1 MYMEGYFLVFPEI
14 KKVEG
19 PYSKEMVSRFRHRE
33 GSVVLAPPDYPQ
45 LADGLEIGAI
55 YEEAL
60 QSDGVSTVLLHGI
73 SSLEEYRDWCEKLVS
88 LVTNGKKLQDRPDDE
103 VEWSNKLSELV
114 EDKDQYPETDGRGPF
129 WELLR
134 YGLRGMTFGP
144 VVCQKL
150 WADFEKWESKAL
162 ALGNSDFV
170 EMYDYMWST
179 FSPGEGGMVI
189 YPRFWREDTE
199 PMLGVETL
207 KLLH

>member
-45 LADGLEIGAI
+45 LA
-55 YEEAL
+55 
-60 QSDGVSTVLLHGI
+60 
-73 SSLEEYRDWCEKLVS
+73 
-88 LVTNGKKLQDRPDDE
+88 
-103 VEWSNKLSELV
+103 
-114 EDKDQYPETDGRGPF
+114 
-129 WELLR
+129 
-134 YGLRGMTFGP
+134 
-144 VVCQKL
+144 L